1 MLYAM
6 SRADPVAPLPGP
18 GAAPRFR
25 ATMPISSAL
34 TVAALALS
42 GGDVRYGAPPDTGPY
57 AHDARSVSA
66 AARGAPLQRAPTSAI
81 QSSPDS
87 AAIHERARRLQSRFE
102 SNRLRYLPR
111 TLGGGHPDCD
121 EVIGRLCIWDDG
133 DDGWTPRPE
142 PEKIVALRTEL
153 LAALDSL
160 AREIPGDHWVFGQR
174 IRYLVEAGRLEDAAS
189 LADRCGLPDRWR
201 CDAYLGYVRH
211 RQQSIHGAEQAFRR
225 ALDAMPARIF
235 ADWTD
240 PEPVLGRDL
249 RRWVSEQPDSAAAMD
264 RLWMLAD
271 PLFLAPGNDRWS
283 AHMSRWSYAMSSEEA
298 RNPYRMPWG
307 DDLEE
312 VTVRYGWPVAWER
325 SWRTGGGTGYSVSG
339 LDYPGEFRSFPPLE
353 VLDWGRERVE
363 PVVWELRDGHART
376 KHSPPYLDSLGVL
389 EGQIGR
395 FWRRNGV
402 LVMGAWE
409 SPRLERADPAPDA
422 TVDPAELRNRI
433 VAGVAHGAGPGP
445 LAAPP
450 LRAGLFVEQD
460 GALGVDVRTT
470 VAAGGPVRLSALAPW
485 SDWGVVSLETWSPET
500 RRAHRLRAGMG
511 FRYIMPDLL
520 TLSDLLLLETGAEP
534 AGPAEVAE
542 VLRTST
548 EVAGDEPL
556 TLAFEVY
563 GLRSPS
569 ELADFRAWVEKSDEG
584 FLTRA
589 VRWLGFGGDRE
600 QVMIG
605 WEEGGPER
613 RGPLFRTFSIGLPD
627 LEPGKYEV
635 VIEVTAR
642 GHAPLGARR
651 AFTVR

>member
-1 MLYAM
+1 M
-6 SRADPVAPLPGP
+6 D
-18 GAAPRFR
+18 
-25 ATMPISSAL
+25 
-34 TVAALALS
+34 
-42 GGDVRYGAPPDTGPY
+42 
-57 AHDARSVSA
+57 DARSVSA
-66 AARGAPLQRAPTSAI
+66 AARGAPLQRAPGQAE

-87 AAIHERARRLQSRFE
+87 AAVREQARRLQSRFE
-102 SNRLRYLPR
+102 SRRVRYLPR
-111 TLGGGHPDCD
+111 TLGGGSPDCD
-121 EVIGRLCIWDDG
+121 EIIGRICIWDDG
-133 DDGWTPRPE
+133 DDSWTPRPE
-142 PEKIVALRTEL
+142 REEIVALRVEL

-160 AREIPGDHWVFGQR
+160 ARDIPGDHWVFGQR
-174 IRYLVEAGRLEDAAS
+174 IRYLVEAGRPGEAAS

-211 RQQSIHGAEQAFRR
+211 RQENIRGAEQAFRR
-225 ALDAMPARIF
+225 ALDAMPARIL

-249 RRWVSEQPDSAAAMD
+249 RRWLADHADSAAALD

-283 AHMSRWSYAMSSEEA
+283 AHLSRWSYAMSSEEA
-298 RNPYRMPWG
+298 RNPYQMLWG
-307 DDLEE
+307 DDLAR

-325 SWRTGGGTGYSVSG
+325 SWRTGGGTGYSVAG
-339 LDYPGEFRSFPPLE
+339 LDYPGEFRSFPPRE
-353 VLDWGRERVE
+353 VLEWGRERVE
-363 PVVWELRDGHART
+363 PVFWEIRDGHART
-376 KHSPPYLDSLGVL
+376 KHIPPYLDSLGVL

-409 SPRLERADPAPDA
+409 SPGMEGAGPSADAP
-422 TVDPAELRNRI
+422 VDPAERRNRI
-433 VAGVAHGAGPGP
+433 VAGMARGTGPGSP
-445 LAAPP
+445 AVPP

-460 GALGVDVRTT
+460 GVLGVDVRTT
-470 VAAGGPVRLSALAPW
+470 VASGGTVRLSALAPW
-485 SDWGVVSLETWSPET
+485 ADWGVVSLETWSPET
-500 RRAHRLRAGMG
+500 RRAWRLRAGMG
-511 FRYIMPDLL
+511 FRHIMPDLF
-520 TLSDLLLLETGAEP
+520 TLSDLMLLETGAEP
-534 AGPAEVAE
+534 SGPDEVTE
-542 VLRTST
+542 VLRSST

-563 GLRSPS
+563 GLVSPA
-569 ELADFRAWVEKSDEG
+569 ELVDFTAWVEKRDEG
-584 FLTRA
+584 FFTRA
-589 VRWLGFGGDRE
+589 VRWLGFGGARE

-627 LEPGKYEV
+627 LEPGRYAV

-642 GHAPLGARR
+642 GHSPLEARR

>member
-1 MLYAM
+1 ML
-6 SRADPVAPLPGP
+6 
-18 GAAPRFR
+18 
-25 ATMPISSAL
+25 ISCAL
-34 TVAALALS
+34 TVASLALS
-42 GGDVRYGAPPDTGPY
+42 GSEAVAGVPPDASPYVSGAPG
-57 AHDARSVSA
+57 VSA
-66 AARGAPLQRAPTSAI
+66 ATGGAPLQRAPATAI

-87 AAIHERARRLQSRFE
+87 AAILERARRLQSRFE
-102 SNRLRYLPR
+102 SNRVRHLPR
-111 TLGGGHPDCD
+111 TLGGGSPDCD

-142 PEKIVALRTEL
+142 PERIVALRTEL

-174 IRYLVEAGRLEDAAS
+174 IRYLVEARRLEDAAS

-225 ALDAMPARIF
+225 ALDAMPARIL

-240 PEPVLGRDL
+240 AEPVLGRDL
-249 RRWVSEQPDSAAAMD
+249 RRWVAEQPDPAAALD

-283 AHMSRWSYAMSSEEA
+283 AHMSRWSYAMSSEDA
-298 RNPYRMPWG
+298 RNPYQMHWG
-307 DDLEE
+307 DDLAR

-325 SWRTGGGTGYSVSG
+325 SWRTGGGTGYSVAG

-363 PVVWELRDGHART
+363 PVFWEIRDGHAHT

-395 FWRRNGV
+395 FWRRSGV

-409 SPRLERADPAPDA
+409 SPWMERVDPASGAP
-422 TVDPAELRNRI
+422 VDPAEIRNRI
-433 VAGVAHGAGPGP
+433 VAGTAQGPGP
-445 LAAPP
+445 GLPTVP
-450 LRAGLFVEQD
+450 LLRAGLFVEQD
-460 GALGVDVRTT
+460 GALGVDARTT
-470 VAAGGPVRLSALAPW
+470 VAAGRPVRLSALAPW
-485 SDWGVVSLETWSPET
+485 VNWGVVSLETWSPET
-500 RRAHRLRAGMG
+500 RRAWRMRAGMG
-511 FRYIMPDLL
+511 FRQVMRDLFF
-520 TLSDLLLLETGAEP
+520 LSDLLLLETGTEP
-534 AGPAEVAE
+534 AGPEEVAQ

-548 EVAGDEPL
+548 EVTGDEPL

-569 ELADFRAWVEKSDEG
+569 ELVDFRAWVEKRDEG
-584 FLTRA
+584 FFTRA
-589 VRWLGFGGDRE
+589 VRWLGLGEDKE
-600 QVMIG
+600 KVMIG
-605 WEEGGPER
+605 WEEGGPAGWE
-613 RGPLFRTFSIGLPD
+613 PLFRTFSIALPG

-642 GHAPLGARR
+642 AHSPLEARR
-651 AFTVR
+651 EFTVR